1 MGVSWRLGYPTHF
14 FRKWRVKSPLLSP
27 TAFAIYIIFFGI
39 GVIGAL
45 VIPSFSLFL
54 ASELN
59 VRPLLVG
66 IPFAGIAIASIGYNF
81 LLGGWSD
88 RLDDR
93 RPLIATLC
101 LLSCVAC
108 SVFAL
113 VRDYW
118 IIAVTA
124 TLVFSLSMVS
134 FSQVMAYS
142 LDYADKQ
149 ISKERAPLFNS
160 IVRAQIALAWVI
172 GPPLGFIL
180 VDLFGF
186 AASYSSAA
194 ILSLLLCASVLIFL
208 PPLKAKASENQTKG
222 RVSLG
227 NIDHHANGRLSPQT
241 KMNSSLVLC
250 VIGFSLFWG
259 VNNAYLI
266 GLPIHLTENLE
277 FSASWM
283 GWVMGATAA
292 FEVPFMIVAGLYA
305 ARIPLIRLIYV
316 AGASALILYAGI
328 FFATELWQLFAL
340 QIFNAA
346 FIGILAG
353 LGVSVVQLLMP
364 GESGRASA
372 LYTNTTHVGN
382 LLSSLMVSV
391 IADIAGYREIFL
403 ANLIIVGFAIVCFM
417 RIRFPSVR

>member
-54 ASELN
+54 ASELS

-208 PPLKAKASENQTKG
+208 PPLKAKASENRTKD
-222 RVSLG
+222 RIPPEH
-227 NIDHHANGRLSPQT
+227 IDHHANGRLSPQT

-305 ARIPLIRLIYV
+305 ARIALIRLIYV